1 MKAPSS
7 SKQKPSLILS
17 NPALESTFV
26 FASYHSLFRTGC
38 LVLVV
43 LFGPALNVQTG
54 ETRHAV
60 RLEDELHY
68 RLVFENSYARVFRAT
83 LPGHAATL
91 AHRHDLPYIFVTL
104 APADFVDA
112 VADKPEEHVMMTD
125 AQVRYSQGGF
135 THIVRSD
142 SGSPL
147 DGIIIELLKP
157 QGEAQN
163 TCGDTVAGPPKYHCS
178 RASIDRKQ
186 ASDDLP
192 LFETGQ
198 THVSLNWYGSN
209 SGQIGPTYRLGTLI
223 VVLSG
228 SVIQRGEKGK
238 PEETLSVGSTAWL
251 VAESPYTFI
260 NQSGKPW
267 SYLSLSFEGT
277 EPLRPEWKP
286 R

>member
-1 MKAPSS
+1 M
-7 SKQKPSLILS
+7 
-17 NPALESTFV
+17 
-26 FASYHSLFRTGC
+26 
-38 LVLVV
+38 
-43 LFGPALNVQTG
+43 
-54 ETRHAV
+54 
-60 RLEDELHY
+60 
-68 RLVFENSYARVFRAT
+68 
-83 LPGHAATL
+83 
-91 AHRHDLPYIFVTL
+91 
-104 APADFVDA
+104 DA

-135 THIVRSD
+135 THIVRTD

-163 TCGDTVAGPPKYHCS
+163 TCADIVVGPPAYHCS
-178 RASIDRKQ
+178 RASLDRKQ
-186 ASDDLP
+186 ASGDVP
-192 LFETGQ
+192 LFETDQ
-198 THVSLNWYGSN
+198 THVSLEWYESN
-209 SGQIGPTYRLGTLI
+209 SQIGPTYGLGTLI

-228 SVIQRGEKGK
+228 SGIQRVEKGK
-238 PEETLSVGSTAWL
+238 PNLPFAIKETLSVGSTAWL

-286 R
+286 KTSRRTETSVRLINGRTRPDGFKFSSTRQIGS